1 MKQYVKST
9 LVLFCICAAIAVMM
23 ALVNSFTAP
32 IIEANENAAANEA
45 LTEVLPGGEGF
56 VLADI
61 SDKTLP
67 ASVIEVYTENGG
79 GYVIRLVTSG
89 YAQGMTIM
97 CGVKDGK
104 ITGTKCLSS
113 GETLGYE
120 KTYGENFVGKDEGG
134 ISEVA
139 TVSGATKTTAA
150 YKQAMLDALNTAIIM
165 GGGSVDIRTEE
176 EILMDNLNAALPE
189 ANGEFEKLFFVE
201 VVEGIDAVYT
211 AKNGAGAVYQLGEYF
226 VPVPAGSEA
235 AESDFKATVDA
246 AAAILNASVIEAVD
260 LSAYEGLPSALLAA
274 SKTASGNYILEVRG
288 AGYGIQGEY
297 HASGEYIMIKV
308 SMTAD
313 GTIIDTLTLSQKE
326 SEGFGSVC
334 AEEKFYG
341 QFDGKTAE
349 NYKEIDAISGATV
362 TTNGYLK
369 AMERA
374 FQALEILKG
383 GDTNEK

>member
-9 LVLFCICAAIAVMM
+9 LVLFCICAVIAVLM
-23 ALVNSFTAP
+23 ALVNGFTAP
-32 IIEANENAAANEA
+32 IIEANENAAANSA
-45 LTEVLPGGEGF
+45 LAEVLPDGEGF
-56 VLADI
+56 TLADI

-67 ASVIEVYTENGG
+67 AGVVEVYTENGG
-79 GYVIRLVTSG
+79 GYVVRLVTSG

-211 AKNGAGAVYQLGEYF
+211 AENGAGRVYKLGEYF

-235 AESDFKATVDA
+235 AESEFKATVDA
-246 AAAILNASVIEAVD
+246 ASAILDASVVESID

-297 HASGEYIMIKV
+297 HPSGEYIMIKV
-308 SMTAD
+308 SLTA
-313 GTIIDTLTLSQKE
+313 GGKIIDTLTLSQKE
-326 SEGFGSVC
+326 SDGIGSVC
-334 AEEKFYG
+334 GEEKFYG

-369 AMERA
+369 AIERA
-374 FQALEILKG
+374 FQALEILTG
-383 GDTNEK
+383 GGANEE

>member
-1 MKQYVKST
+1 MRKQIKST
-9 LVLFCICAAIAVMM
+9 LVLFCICAVVAVMM
-23 ALVNSFTAP
+23 AFVNAFTAP

-45 LTEVLPGGEGF
+45 LVEVLPGGEGF
-56 VLADI
+56 ALADI

-67 ASVIEVYTENGG
+67 AGVVEVYTENSG
-79 GYVIRLVTSG
+79 GYVVRIVTSG

-134 ISEVA
+134 VSGVA
-139 TVSGATKTTAA
+139 TISGATKTTAA
-150 YKQAMLDALNTAIIM
+150 YKQAMIDALNTAIIM

-201 VVEGIDAVYT
+201 VVDVDAVYV
-211 AKNGAGAVYQLGEYF
+211 AKNGAGRVYKLGEYF

-235 AESDFKATVDA
+235 ADSDFKATVDA
-246 AAAILNASVIEAVD
+246 ASAILDASEVTAID
-260 LSAYEGLPSALLAA
+260 LSAYEGLPTALTEAQ
-274 SKTASGNYILEVRG
+274 KTASGNYVFTLKG
-288 AGYGIQGEY
+288 SGYGIQGEY
-297 HASGEYIMIKV
+297 HPSGEYIMIKV
-308 SMTAD
+308 SLTAD
-313 GTIIDTLTLSQKE
+313 GKIIDTLTLSQKE
-326 SEGFGSVC
+326 SDGIGSVC
-334 AEEKFYG
+334 GEEKFYG

-349 NYKEIDAISGATV
+349 NYKEIDVISGATI

-369 AMERA
+369 AIERA
-374 FQALEILKG
+374 FGALEILTG
-383 GDTNEK
+383 GGEIEE